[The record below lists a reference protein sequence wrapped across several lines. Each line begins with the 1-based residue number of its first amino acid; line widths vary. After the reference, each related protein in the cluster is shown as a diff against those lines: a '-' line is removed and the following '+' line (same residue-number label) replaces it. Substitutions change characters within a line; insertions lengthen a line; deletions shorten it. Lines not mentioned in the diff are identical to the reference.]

1 MNPRRAA
8 QKKINV
14 FIAVAYGEI
23 KSGSQAIVAA
33 GNGDGSSA
41 EALCHANAGDLH
53 AEEFGVI
60 SVSNLTKAY
69 GNVLAV
75 DNVSFEVGKGQVVGF
90 LGPNGAGKSTTIR
103 MLACYLPPTSGGA
116 NINGFDIFHQSE
128 QVRSSLG
135 YLPENCPLYTEMRVE
150 EYLDFRGQLRKLD
163 RATRKQRI
171 EYVVERCWL
180 RGVRRRLIG
189 HLSKGYRQRVG
200 LADSLLHNPAVLIL
214 DEPTVGLD
222 PTQIIET
229 RKLIKELGGQHTVLL
244 CTHILPEVEAVCDRA
259 IIIAGGR
266 IAAQGSPNELLASR
280 RATARVLVE
289 CKGPA
294 DAVRSAL
301 QRINGVNTV
310 EILPGGDSSY
320 VTAAVRPQKSQ
331 DVREDVART
340 VIQSGWALREI
351 RLEHATLEEFF
362 VQVTANQALARTPEA
377 DASTDEMGGK
387 NNGSREAVSA
397 KGGMV

>member
-1 MNPRRAA
+1 M
-8 QKKINV
+8 
-14 FIAVAYGEI
+14 
-23 KSGSQAIVAA
+23 
-33 GNGDGSSA
+33 
-41 EALCHANAGDLH
+41 
-53 AEEFGVI
+53 I

-150 EYLDFRGQLRKLD
+150 EYLEFRGQLRKLD
-163 RATRKQRI
+163 RPTRKQRI
-171 EYVVERCWL
+171 DYVIERCWL
-180 RGVRRRLIG
+180 KGVRRRLIG

-266 IAAQGSPNELLASR
+266 IAAQGSPNELMASR

-289 CKGPA
+289 CKGPVE
-294 DAVRSAL
+294 AVRSAL
-301 QRINGVNTV
+301 QKVNGVGSV
-310 EILPGGDSSY
+310 DILSSNGEGSY
-320 VTAAVRPQKSQ
+320 VTAAVRPQKSK
-331 DVREDVART
+331 DVREEVART
-340 VIQSGWALREI
+340 VVQSGWPLREI

-362 VQVTANQALARTPEA
+362 VQVTANQASARPTE
-377 DASTDEMGGK
+377 SDE
-387 NNGSREAVSA
+387 NNGGREAVVA
-397 KGGMV
+397 NGGAV

>member
-1 MNPRRAA
+1 
-8 QKKINV
+8 V
-14 FIAVAYGEI
+14 
-23 KSGSQAIVAA
+23 
-33 GNGDGSSA
+33 
-41 EALCHANAGDLH
+41 H
-53 AEEFGVI
+53 AEELGVI

-75 DNVSFEVGKGQVVGF
+75 DHVSFEVGKGQVVGF

-103 MLACYLPPTSGGA
+103 MLACYLPPTDGGA
-116 NINGFDIFHQSE
+116 TVNGFDIFHQSE
-128 QVRSSLG
+128 KVRESLG

-150 EYLDFRGQLRKLD
+150 EYLDFRGRLRKLD
-163 RATRKQRI
+163 RATRAKRI
-171 EYVVERCWL
+171 DYVVERCWL
-180 RGVRRRLIG
+180 KAVRRRTIG

-266 IAAQGSPNELLASR
+266 IAAQGTPDELRSTR
-280 RATARVLVE
+280 RASARVLIE
-289 CKGPA
+289 CKAPNQE
-294 DAVRSAL
+294 VQSAL
-301 QRINGVNTV
+301 SKIKGVTDV
-310 EILPGGDSSY
+310 EILNGDGKNGY
-320 VTAAVRPQKSQ
+320 LTAALRQKEGN
-331 DVREDVART
+331 DVREEAVRAVT
-340 VIQSGWALREI
+340 QHGWPLREV

-362 VQVTANQALARTPEA
+362 VQVIASQAGARGN
-377 DASTDEMGGK
+377 GGE
-387 NNGSREAVSA
+387 R
-397 KGGMV
+397 